1 MKIQRS
7 IQRGFTLIE
16 LMIVVA
22 IIGILAAVALPAYQ
36 DYTVR
41 SRITEGLSLAA
52 DAKAAVNTSATTAND
67 LAVAA
72 TTFNAAFT
80 PTKYVTGVQID
91 NLAASATQGRITIT
105 FNNANVGRI
114 PAGAQIFMTPYINV
128 GGSTTVAGT
137 PTALNAALVANNPGN
152 VDWACSSATNA
163 TATNRGAAIAAFAA
177 IPAVAVPANLSPN
190 ECR

>member
-1 MKIQRS
+1 MNRMIQK
-7 IQRGFTLIE
+7 GFTLIE

-52 DAKAAVNTSATTAND
+52 DAKAAVNTNATTAND
-67 LAVAA
+67 LGVAA

-80 PTKYVTGVQID
+80 PTKYVTAVAID
-91 NLAASATQGRITIT
+91 AGAASGTQGQITIT

-114 PAGAQIFMTPYINV
+114 PAGARIVMTPYINV
-128 GGSTTVAGT
+128 GGSATAAGT

-163 TATNRGAAIAAFAA
+163 TATNRAAAIGALSPVVAA
-177 IPAVAVPANLSPN
+177 PAVPANLAPN